1 MPQRSIAKAVTGA
14 LVDRNPEDASRTAK
28 KAAIVL
34 GNELFGSVV
43 LSTVAGYVDT
53 AGFMALF
60 GLFTAHVTG
69 DLITAAATLAE
80 GMDLGAGVKLLMV
93 PIFMVSVALITLF
106 ARKIRRRGADTLPP
120 LLALMFLSL
129 VLFGGAGVYLMPRAT
144 QADSWAVALIGGIGV
159 AAMGI
164 QNALM
169 KGALRSFA
177 QTTIMTGNLTQLTID
192 MVDFL
197 FPASSNPKEKAKLR
211 EEAARHVRKSGIPL
225 LGFMVGAG
233 LGAGFTKEY
242 GLYSISVPALAV
254 GVLALVAFIRSR
266 TAIRRA
272 RSQS

>member
-1 MPQRSIAKAVTGA
+1 MVTETAGA

-34 GNELFGSVV
+34 GNEFFGSVI

-53 AGFMALF
+53 AGFMALY

-69 DLITAAATLAE
+69 DLITAAATMAE
-80 GMDLGAGVKLLMV
+80 GPNMGAGVRLIMI

-106 ARKIRRRGADTLPP
+106 ARAIRRRGADTLPP
-120 LLALMFLSL
+120 LLSLMFLAL
-129 VLFGGAGVYLMPRAT
+129 ILFGGAGVMLAPYAT
-144 QADSWAVALIGGIGV
+144 HADAWAVALIGGIGV

-192 MVDFL
+192 LVDFL
-197 FPASSNPKEKAKLR
+197 FPAASSPKEKEKLR
-211 EEAARHVRKSGIPL
+211 EEAARHVRKSGVPL

-242 GLYSISVPALAV
+242 GLWSIALPALAV
-254 GVLALVAFIRSR
+254 GILALVALIRSR
-266 TAIRRA
+266 VAHRRA
-272 RSQS
+272 R